1 LQPSESPL
9 PRCPDLNLY
18 LCISPPSRFQDEE
31 REDEEEVSLIKQ
43 VVMKREL
50 LQLQVGGGDADGL
63 CFSYSLGLDKDCNC
77 SSNQHLLGL
86 RLGFRGL
93 EMK

>member
-1 LQPSESPL
+1 
-9 PRCPDLNLY
+9 
-18 LCISPPSRFQDEE
+18 
-31 REDEEEVSLIKQ
+31 VSLIKQ
-43 VVMKREL
+43 VIMKREL